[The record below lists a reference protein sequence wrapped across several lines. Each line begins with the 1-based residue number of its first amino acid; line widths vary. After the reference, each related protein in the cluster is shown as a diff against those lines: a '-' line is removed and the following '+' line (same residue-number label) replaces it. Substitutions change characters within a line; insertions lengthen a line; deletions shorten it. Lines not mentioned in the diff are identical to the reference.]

1 MSNLTYDQQNQMLNT
16 RKINREVGHYFAEKQ
31 GKPEGF
37 LKWLELD
44 QRAMN
49 RKEYWGG
56 ARCQD

>member
-1 MSNLTYDQQNQMLNT
+1 MANLTYDQQNQMKGT

-44 QRAMN
+44 QRAMG
-49 RKEYWGG
+49 RKMFWAG
-56 ARCQD
+56 AKCK

>member
-1 MSNLTYDQQNQMLNT
+1 MANLTYDQQNQMQGT

-44 QRAMN
+44 KRARQRPGYN
-49 RKEYWGG
+49 GCVK
-56 ARCQD
+56 